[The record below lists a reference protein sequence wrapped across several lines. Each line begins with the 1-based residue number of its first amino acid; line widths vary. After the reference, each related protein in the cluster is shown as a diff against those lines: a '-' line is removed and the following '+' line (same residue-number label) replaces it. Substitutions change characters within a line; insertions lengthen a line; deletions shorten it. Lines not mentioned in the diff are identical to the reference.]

1 MYKAEASIRVPADQ
15 QQVWEYISKYE
26 NFDQFMSHVEE
37 VEMEDSRIS
46 AWRLRGPLGIPVT
59 WKAVTTVMNPA
70 RELAW
75 QSVEGSIKTQ
85 GHIRV
90 EPEGDQT
97 RIEVCVEYVPPGGA
111 VGEAFASL
119 FKNPQKML
127 EHDLENLR
135 EIIASW
141 PAHEPARPGPAV
153 DSVADSSETDELAPP
168 TTSSTPNPLESEL
181 VKKKTAEGYPDP

>member
-1 MYKAEASIRVPADQ
+1 MYKAEATTVVPADVGT
-15 QQVWEYISKYE
+15 VWSYISNYQ
-26 NFDQFMSHVEE
+26 NFDQFMSHVEKVTMLGDRTSE
-37 VEMEDSRIS
+37 
-46 AWRLRGPLGIPVT
+46 WRLRGPLGIPVT

-90 EPEGDQT
+90 EPEGEQT
-97 RIEVCVEYVPPGGA
+97 RIEVYVEYTPPGGA

-127 EHDLENLR
+127 EQDLENLR
-135 EIIASW
+135 QIIASW
-141 PAHEPARPGPAV
+141 PAHEAV
-153 DSVADSSETDELAPP
+153 PPDPEAELDASSDTDAPAPP
-168 TTSSTPNPLESEL
+168 TASSTPNPLESEL
-181 VKKKTAEGYPDP
+181 VKKKDRSRLP